1 MNIVAVSLTAVYIY
15 IYIVS
20 SLENKTSIFSYA
32 LLKLC
37 VRDG

>member
-1 MNIVAVSLTAVYIY
+1 MNIVAVSLTAVHIY
-15 IYIVS
+15 LVS
-20 SLENKTSIFSYA
+20 LLVNKASIFPYA

>member
-1 MNIVAVSLTAVYIY
+1 MNLVEAVSLVAIY

-32 LLKLC
+32 LLKLY